1 MARKAKSITTISDPS
16 MEPYFITKDD
26 VCYTVMER
34 IIPNSDHF
42 RSKGK
47 GKEYTKPQ
55 GYYPEFKQA
64 LEKVTRCK
72 LNTRKDYDSLT
83 EFLNEFK
90 TIETNIKSYTDGLR
104 STI

>member
-16 MEPYFITKDD
+16 MEPYFITRDE

-34 IIPNSDHF
+34 ITPNADHF

-64 LEKVTRCK
+64 LQKVTQCK
-72 LNTRKDYDSLT
+72 LHTRTDYDNLS
-83 EFLNEFK
+83 EFLSEFK
-90 TIETNIKSYTDGLR
+90 TIESNIKNYTDGLR

>member
-34 IIPNSDHF
+34 ITPNADHF

-64 LEKVTRCK
+64 LRKVTQCK
-72 LNTRKDYDSLT
+72 LHTRTDYNNLS
-83 EFLNEFK
+83 EFLSEFK
-90 TIETNIKSYTDGLR
+90 TIESNIKNYTDGLR

>member
-34 IIPNSDHF
+34 ITPNADHF

-64 LEKVTRCK
+64 LRKITQCK
-72 LNTRKDYDSLT
+72 LHTRIDYDNLN
-83 EFLNEFK
+83 EFLSEFK
-90 TIETNIKSYTDGLR
+90 TIESNIKNYTDGLR

>member
-16 MEPYFITKDD
+16 MEPYFITKDE

-34 IIPNSDHF
+34 ITPNADHF

-55 GYYPEFKQA
+55 GYYPEFEQA
-64 LEKVTRCK
+64 LRKVTQCK
-72 LNTRKDYDSLT
+72 LHTRTDYDNLN
-83 EFLNEFK
+83 EFLSEFK
-90 TIETNIKSYTDGLR
+90 TIESNIKNYTDGLR